1 MLNFLSKFIGG
12 LTSVGVDPQANR
24 VHRQVSFIQTH
35 ANGSKTVRIVEGKL
49 LNDFMIDYSKPL
61 GEIKDELEQL
71 LDYWKMEYS
80 EYIKSQLGRFPR
92 PEEIYVHKGGDHI
105 DIALKGEGSLGWL
118 SVKDNFAT
126 TMHQK

>member
-12 LTSVGVDPQANR
+12 LSSMGVDPQANR

-35 ANGSKTVRIVEGKL
+35 ADGSKTVRIVEGKL

-61 GEIKDELEQL
+61 SEIKDELEQL

-80 EYIKSQLGRFPR
+80 EYIKSQLGYFPDAK
-92 PEEIYVHKGGDHI
+92 EIFVHVGSNHI
-105 DIALKGEGSLGWL
+105 DIVLKGKGTLGWL
-118 SVKDNFAT
+118 SVKDHFAT